1 MTNDVFP
8 GENPLRSLSLMQ
20 LERQLQ
26 KTAELTYLDGKKQQ
40 TRYGLIYLNVSKNQK
55 GSI

>member
-1 MTNDVFP
+1 
-8 GENPLRSLSLMQ
+8 MQ

-40 TRYGLIYLNVSKNQK
+40 TRYRLIYLDVSKNQK
-55 GSI
+55 GSIWWFEAQRTP